1 MPTVKVE
8 IKGLKEAMA
17 MFDPKKVERAAASAL
32 KKVAQQ
38 ARTEASS
45 SIRERFNLKKGDVDK
60 KIEVKQG
67 RQDRSALTATLYI
80 TGRGISLTY
89 FGAKERR
96 GPKVISRKGIKV
108 LKRQPKGAQGVQ
120 VKIMKDG
127 KVTSLPNAFIAT
139 MKSGHVGVY
148 IRPGKG
154 RTPII
159 EKGLVSIP
167 TLFQQKTVMERV
179 EQRINEQWP
188 KVFQQEMN
196 YQLTKK

>member
-1 MPTVKVE
+1 MPIVSVK
-8 IKGLKEAMA
+8 IDGLKEAMA

-45 SIRERFNLKKGDVDK
+45 TIRERFNIKKADVDK
-60 KIEVKQG
+60 KIEVKQVN
-67 RQDRSALTATLYI
+67 RNSLTATLLI

-96 GPKVISRKGIKV
+96 GPKVISRKGIKI
-108 LKRQPKGAQGVQ
+108 LKRQPKGTQGVQ
-120 VKIMKDG
+120 VTIMKDG
-127 KVTSLPNAFIAT
+127 KVTTLPHAFIAT
-139 MKSGHVGVY
+139 MKSGHIGVF
-148 IRPGKG
+148 IRKGKG

-159 EKGLVSIP
+159 EKALVSIP

-179 EQRINEQWP
+179 ERRINEQWP

-196 YQLTKK
+196 HQLTMK

>member
-1 MPTVKVE
+1 MPTVSVKVE
-8 IKGLKEAMA
+8 GLKEALA
-17 MFDPKKVERAAASAL
+17 MFDPKKVKKAAASAL

-45 SIRERFNLKKGDVDK
+45 AIRERFNIKKGDVDK
-60 KIEVKQG
+60 KIEVKEG
-67 RQDRSALTATLYI
+67 RQDRNNLTATLYI
-80 TGRGISLTY
+80 TGKGISLTY

-127 KVTSLPNAFIAT
+127 KITTLPHAFIAT
-139 MKSGHVGVY
+139 MKSGHVGVF
-148 IRPGKG
+148 IRKGKG

-159 EKGLVSIP
+159 EKRLVSIP
-167 TLFQQKTVMERV
+167 TLFKQKTVMERV

-196 YQLTKK
+196 YQLAKK

>member
-1 MPTVKVE
+1 MPTVSVK
-8 IKGLKEAMA
+8 IDGLKEAMA
-17 MFDPKKVERAAASAL
+17 MFDPKKVERAAANAL

-45 SIRERFNLKKGDVDK
+45 SIRERFNIKKADVDE
-60 KIEVKQG
+60 KIEVKQLN
-67 RQDRSALTATLYI
+67 RSEMTATLLI

-96 GPKVISRKGIKV
+96 GARVISRKGIKV

-120 VKIMKDG
+120 VKILKNG
-127 KVTSLPNAFIAT
+127 KVTSLPNAFMAT
-139 MKSGHVGVY
+139 MKSGHIGVF
-148 IRPGKG
+148 IRKGKG

-159 EKGLVSIP
+159 EKALVSIP

-196 YQLTKK
+196 YQLTRR